1 MSECKHGVPDWLED
15 CKECEAEKEAEE
27 FQAELEAE
35 EKDSKLTEDT
45 N

>member
-15 CKECEAEKEAEE
+15 CKECEAEEEAEL
-27 FQAELEAE
+27 QAELEAE
-35 EKDSKLTEDT
+35 EKDSKLRKET